1 MIQQIAKVQAWGVVS
16 IEWLRAMAKRGVP
29 PILNVFSTDLG
40 QSLQECLQ
48 EGEKLEKA
56 ESLLPGAGLREGSHR
71 HCSEQKEL
79 SNHQSAQKHKTQTQ
93 LIP

>member
-29 PILNVFSTDLG
+29 PVLNVFSTDLG

-48 EGEKLEKA
+48 ESEKPEKA
-56 ESLLPGAGLREGSHR
+56 ESLLPDAGLREGSHS
-71 HCSEQKEL
+71 HSSEQKEL
-79 SNHQSAQKHKTQTQ
+79 SNHQ
-93 LIP
+93 